1 MDYGLSNVFNAN
13 AMASFYHRAGMAV
26 TKNGVGFQNLASATA
41 AAVRT
46 SQVNRDLADIQ
57 TVDVKA
63 AGAEAADMSLEEY
76 KQYIWK
82 KISDL
87 PMSASS
93 RMESISIQITDD
105 GFEAMK
111 NDPEY
116 EAWVLDTL
124 AQNFSFQNP
133 WTAVCGGGYAI
144 HRFGTTKEQYH
155 GESWY
160 PGYMGGQGA
169 ALFEKKSK
177 GGFWEQRMERQKEY
191 MELAHK
197 AAAKRKMMMK
207 LRMNGG
213 TISAAELLMGL
224 I

>member
-1 MDYGLSNVFNAN
+1 MNNTINLNYLTRLS
-13 AMASFYHRAGMAV
+13 ASFSGSGATQRSTVQGDDFLSMAARL
-26 TKNGVGFQNLASATA
+26 GVEQTA
-41 AAVRT
+41 PAKPISET
-46 SQVNRDLADIQ
+46 
-57 TVDVKA
+57 
-63 AGAEAADMSLEEY
+63 ADMSLEDY

-133 WTAVCGGGYAI
+133 WTAVCGGGYAV
-144 HRFGTTKEQYH
+144 HHFGATKGQYH

-191 MELAHK
+191 IELAQK

>member
-1 MDYGLSNVFNAN
+1 
-13 AMASFYHRAGMAV
+13 
-26 TKNGVGFQNLASATA
+26 
-41 AAVRT
+41 
-46 SQVNRDLADIQ
+46 
-57 TVDVKA
+57 
-63 AGAEAADMSLEEY
+63 MSLEEY

-93 RMESISIQITDD
+93 RMESSSIQITDD

-133 WTAVCGGGYAI
+133 WTAVCGGGYAV
-144 HRFGTTKEQYH
+144 HHFGATKEQYH

-191 MELAHK
+191 MELAQK

>member
-1 MDYGLSNVFNAN
+1 MNNTINLNYLTRLSAGISGSGATQRSTAQSNDFLSMALQIKAEQTAPAN
-13 AMASFYHRAGMAV
+13 AVSK
-26 TKNGVGFQNLASATA
+26 T
-41 AAVRT
+41 
-46 SQVNRDLADIQ
+46 
-57 TVDVKA
+57 
-63 AGAEAADMSLEEY
+63 ADMSLEEY
-76 KQYIWK
+76 KQYIWN

-93 RMESISIQITDD
+93 QMQSISIQITDE

-133 WTAVCGGGYAI
+133 WTAMCGGGYSV
-144 HRFGTTKEQYH
+144 HHFGATKEQYH
-155 GESWY
+155 GEGWY

-169 ALFEKKSK
+169 ATFDKKSK
-177 GGFWEQRMERQKEY
+177 GSFWEQRMERHKEF
-191 MELAHK
+191 MELQQK
-197 AAAKRKMMMK
+197 AAAKRRMMMK
-207 LRMNGG
+207 LRNGG
-213 TISAAELLMGL
+213 TVSAAELLMEL

>member
-1 MDYGLSNVFNAN
+1 MNNTINLNYLTRLS
-13 AMASFYHRAGMAV
+13 AGF
-26 TKNGVGFQNLASATA
+26 TGSGATQ
-41 AAVRT
+41 RST
-46 SQVNRDLADIQ
+46 SQGNGFLRKAEQIKAEQ
-57 TVDVKA
+57 TTPANTVS
-63 AGAEAADMSLEEY
+63 ETADMGLEAY

-93 RMESISIQITDD
+93 QMESISVQITDE

-124 AQNFSFQNP
+124 AQNFRFQNP
-133 WTAVCGGGYAI
+133 WTAMCGGGYVV
-144 HRFGTTKEQYH
+144 HHFGAAMEQYH

-160 PGYMGGQGA
+160 PGYMGDQGE
-169 ALFEKKSK
+169 ALFDEKSK
-177 GGFWEQRMERQKEY
+177 GSFWEQRMERQKEY
-191 MELAHK
+191 MELAQK
-197 AAAKRKMMMK
+197 AAAKRRMMMK

-213 TISAAELLMGL
+213 TVSAAELLMGL
-224 I
+224 L